1 MRISDWSSD
10 VCASDLRNLDTPR
23 SRPGSAARRCLG
35 FLRACTL
42 GMVACQR
49 DEPADPGGQTP
60 VAVSP
65 AGVEAPAAPVA
76 AVEAPDEGDAGKF
89 DPESIPVSTTTLGD
103 FPYLKLPT
111 GYRML
116 DRKTKSFD
124 FAEFP
129 FWTDDGYEW
138 V

>member
-10 VCASDLRNLDTPR
+10 VCASDL
-23 SRPGSAARRCLG
+23 
-35 FLRACTL
+35 
-42 GMVACQR
+42 
-49 DEPADPGGQTP
+49 
-60 VAVSP
+60 
-65 AGVEAPAAPVA
+65 
-76 AVEAPDEGDAGKF
+76 
-89 DPESIPVSTTTLGD
+89 STTTLGD

-129 FWTDDGYEW
+129 FWTDEGYEW
-138 V
+138 VDGKLRTGTFRGDEGKEFSELEVVRNIETLVASIGGVKVGGGTVREVGDEEDKRIRKLRSTSTGALC